1 MTPARWLGLVLVVLG
16 ITASTRAR
24 AQHHH
29 EVATAV
35 APHELGVRIAVSAI
49 AARFDTGIY
58 AGDYEGVALAA
69 GFARGRFAVHAVAPL
84 YRLRENGAD
93 RYGPGDVMFG
103 GDAIAFA
110 SRAWMIGGSVMAG
123 APTGD
128 GLAGLGMG
136 HTMAMGSAWARFGAG
151 RVSLTGAVGY
161 ARAFSAESHHDHGA
175 WPLVEPMNMAE
186 VTSALAAD
194 VTVARRWRVGGR
206 GAIGVPTST
215 GATRLIAAG
224 VIRWVG
230 ARLDVAAE
238 LQIGVVGDPFKL
250 RAVVETAVHY

>member
-136 HTMAMGSAWARFGAG
+136 HTMA
-151 RVSLTGAVGY
+151 
-161 ARAFSAESHHDHGA
+161 
-175 WPLVEPMNMAE
+175 
-186 VTSALAAD
+186 
-194 VTVARRWRVGGR
+194 RRWRVGGR